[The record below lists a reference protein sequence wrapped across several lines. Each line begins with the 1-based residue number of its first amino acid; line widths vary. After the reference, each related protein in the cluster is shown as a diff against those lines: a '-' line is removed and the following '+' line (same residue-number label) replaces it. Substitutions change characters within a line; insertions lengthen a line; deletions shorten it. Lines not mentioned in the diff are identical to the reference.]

1 MPSLPPSL
9 PPSTCLTCLN
19 VSVQSDNNRP
29 KEAIKAYERALKCA
43 KHLPQGPSQLRELE
57 AVIKA
62 QIKSHK
68 DTGKRA
74 PEETLA
80 GLITSPMGP
89 FGPGYDA
96 FGDEFDDE
104 FDGLGGGAGVGARG
118 AGGGAASKKKRGG
131 GTVAGGRVAKK
142 AGAKK
147 KRG

>member
-1 MPSLPPSL
+1 MSADIPSLPPSL

-29 KEAIKAYERALKCA
+29 KEAIKAYERVLKYA

-57 AVIKA
+57 EVIKA

-74 PEETLA
+74 PKDVLA

-89 FGPGYDA
+89 V
-96 FGDEFDDE
+96 EFMA
-104 FDGLGGGAGVGARG
+104 GANS
-118 AGGGAASKKKRGG
+118 GGGAASKKKRGG
-131 GTVAGGRVAKK
+131 GTGAGGRVAKK
-142 AGAKK
+142 AGVEK